1 MKHRNTIRLST
12 LLAALVLC
20 LGLLAGC
27 GSASQPDDAAE
38 ETSQAPAAPEGGAP
52 ESTVGVL
59 GIILPAA
66 GLAGCAVSV
75 PLSLSFYNKREF

>member
-1 MKHRNTIRLST
+1 MKHRNTIRLSA

-38 ETSQAPAAPEGGAP
+38 ETSQIGRA
-52 ESTVGVL
+52 
-59 GIILPAA
+59 
-66 GLAGCAVSV
+66 
-75 PLSLSFYNKREF
+75 